1 MRPKLPRDFARQR
14 EEIVEFLSRFDGLM
28 TRRELD
34 FLILLAA
41 APTAAGD
48 ILEIGSYK
56 GRSTILLARAAA
68 LAGEDRVVAVD
79 PLEGEAVRPSSGPG
93 VDSVADEFYRNLDA
107 AGVRDR
113 VEFHQTFAS
122 RLAARWPAARQ
133 LRLLWIDGDHTYDGA
148 KADWDSFSPHLADG
162 AIVAFHDVMHSFD
175 GPTRVLAESVLS
187 SERCGTSGVVGSIG
201 WAQIHAVPS
210 VATARLREANRR
222 LADLLWAVV
231 PHVASGREPR
241 GLARLAF
248 RYRRWRVPHAAI
260 TPEAWIASFQ

>member
-1 MRPKLPRDFARQR
+1 MRPKLPQDFPRRR
-14 EEIVEFLSRFDGLM
+14 EEIFAFLSRFDGLM

-48 ILEIGSYK
+48 ILEIGSFK
-56 GRSTILLARAAA
+56 GRSTILLALAAA

-93 VDSVADEFYRNLDA
+93 VHSVAEEFHRNLDV

-122 RLAARWPAARQ
+122 RLADRWPANRR
-133 LRLLWIDGDHTYDGA
+133 LRLLWIDGDHTYAGA
-148 KADWDSFSPHLADG
+148 KADWDSFSRHLADR
-162 AIVAFHDVMHSFD
+162 AIVAFHDVMHGFD

-187 SERCGTSGVVGSIG
+187 SERCGASGVVGSIG

-210 VATARLREANRR
+210 GATARHREANRR
-222 LADLLWAVV
+222 LADLLWQVV
-231 PHVASGREPR
+231 PHVASGTEPR
-241 GLARLAF
+241 GLARLSF

-260 TPEAWIASFQ
+260 EPEAWAASVE